1 MVIIVILITLIQSTQ
16 KITECIKITVYSFLI
31 KDAIAYQTAQFG
43 QGTGPIFLDDV
54 GCVGNESRLVDC
66 RFTANHNCDHSQ
78 DAGAGCNRTCKQN

>member
-1 MVIIVILITLIQSTQ
+1 MVIIVILINSIQSTQ
-16 KITECIKITVYSFLI
+16 TKCVTLYSCLI

-66 RFTANHNCDHSQ
+66 RFTANHNCDHSE